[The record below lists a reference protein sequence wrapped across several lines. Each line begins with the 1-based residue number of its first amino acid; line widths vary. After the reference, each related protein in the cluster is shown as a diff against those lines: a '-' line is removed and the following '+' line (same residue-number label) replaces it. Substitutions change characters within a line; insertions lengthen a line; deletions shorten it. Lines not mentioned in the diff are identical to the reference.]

1 MHFPTLTVSEA
12 IRFATSTKV
21 PSERPE
27 ELEDREIY
35 VKHMEDA
42 ILSSLGISHTKG
54 TLVGNE
60 YVRGVSGGE
69 RKRVSIAEVLAG
81 GVRLNIL

>member
-27 ELEDREIY
+27 ELEEREIY

-42 ILSSLGISHTKG
+42 ILS
-54 TLVGNE
+54 
-60 YVRGVSGGE
+60 
-69 RKRVSIAEVLAG
+69 
-81 GVRLNIL
+81 